1 MMKVLN
7 VVGARPNF
15 MKMAPI
21 IAEMNARGGEITQ
34 TLVHTGQHYDDAMS
48 GAFFRDL
55 GMPEPDVYL
64 DARGGTH
71 AEQTARVMLAF
82 EGVVIERE
90 PDWVVVV
97 GDVNSTLACALV
109 AGKLRVRVAHV
120 EAGLRSGDWTMPEEI
135 NRVLTDRLADLLL
148 TPSPDAD
155 QNLLREGLAPE
166 RIVRVGNVMI
176 DTLYRQI
183 ESAQGS
189 TVLDR
194 LSLGARGFAVMTL
207 HRPSNVDDQDSL
219 RRIFAAVGR
228 IARALPVVFPAH
240 PRSLRRM
247 REFGVEPPPGVMVI
261 DPLGYLDFLKLW
273 SNSKLALTDSGGL
286 QEETT
291 ALGIPCLTLRENTE
305 RPITVEQ
312 GTNRLVGL
320 DPERIVA
327 AAEAVIAGRHPASA
341 RAPELWDGHA
351 AERVVTALLS
361 RAPYFRAKG
370 CGRGAEDEADVKNPS
385 ATTAARNNR

>member
-64 DARGGTH
+64 EARGRTH

-82 EGVVIERE
+82 EGVLVAER

-109 AGKLRVRVAHV
+109 ASKLLIRVAHV
-120 EAGLRSGDWTMPEEI
+120 EAGLRSFDRTMPEEI

-155 QNLLREGLAPE
+155 ENLVREGIDQE

-176 DTLYRQI
+176 DTLYRQL
-183 ESAQGS
+183 ERAQS
-189 TVLDR
+189 
-194 LSLGARGFAVMTL
+194 
-207 HRPSNVDDQDSL
+207 
-219 RRIFAAVGR
+219 
-228 IARALPVVFPAH
+228 
-240 PRSLRRM
+240 
-247 REFGVEPPPGVMVI
+247 
-261 DPLGYLDFLKLW
+261 
-273 SNSKLALTDSGGL
+273 
-286 QEETT
+286 
-291 ALGIPCLTLRENTE
+291 
-305 RPITVEQ
+305 
-312 GTNRLVGL
+312 
-320 DPERIVA
+320 
-327 AAEAVIAGRHPASA
+327 
-341 RAPELWDGHA
+341 
-351 AERVVTALLS
+351 
-361 RAPYFRAKG
+361 
-370 CGRGAEDEADVKNPS
+370 
-385 ATTAARNNR
+385 